1 MISRI
6 MIIVYQV
13 NGQTINIL
21 SVENISR
28 ADQGG
33 MLECRAANNNQ
44 SAPAST
50 RLRLLIACKSSQTTR
65 HIISQSPTAIPNLQD
80 TSSFVQQEDLFALIK
95 CLTLIIL

>member
-1 MISRI
+1 

-21 SVENISR
+21 SLENISR

-33 MLECRAANNNQ
+33 LLECRATNNNY

-50 RLRLLIACKSSQTTR
+50 RLRLLIACKFSPHITSHQTL
-65 HIISQSPTAIPNLQD
+65 SAFYAQD
-80 TSSFVQQEDLFALIK
+80 VSI
-95 CLTLIIL
+95 

>member
-65 HIISQSPTAIPNLQD
+65 HIISQQIFNST
-80 TSSFVQQEDLFALIK
+80 TSFVQQEDLFALIK